1 MVTIRSGSSLW
12 LVLLTVVLVGGL
24 SGCQGDTADLQRYVE
39 EVKARPGGDIEPIP
53 SLDPHDPYLYPG
65 HDRSPFDSSVIARP
79 LPAEPVGIPGD
90 VDIDFDR
97 PREPLESFPLDSLRL
112 VGSLEQE
119 GVRYALVRTP
129 DRTIQSVRPGNYMG
143 QNFGRITEITPR
155 EIRLVEVVPDAFGG
169 YMERENSVALSE

>member
-1 MVTIRSGSSLW
+1 MVTTRSGSSLW
-12 LVLLTVVLVGGL
+12 LVLLTVVLAGGL
-24 SGCQGDTADLQRYVE
+24 AGCQGDTADLQRYFE
-39 EVKARPGGDIEPIP
+39 EVKSRPGGDIEPIP

-65 HDRSPFDSSVIARP
+65 HDRSPFDASVIARP
-79 LPAEPVGIPGD
+79 LPARPTGIAGE
-90 VDIDFDR
+90 VEIDFDR

-129 DRTIQSVRPGNYMG
+129 DRTIQSVQAGNYMG

-155 EIRLVEVVPDAFGG
+155 QIRLVEVVPDAFGG
-169 YMERENSVALSE
+169 YMEQENSVALSE